1 MEAAPDLR
9 DAVVTSFATFS
20 AGDLAAFLDHL
31 SRQPGTHVLGTD
43 AGEWWADPAA
53 LRQGGQDSLGLTV
66 LPGQLQAW
74 REGSVGWVVSP
85 DARFRRADG
94 GEVPVRYTGV
104 YRLEDGEWRLV
115 QGHWSIGVP
124 NVEAGLVSASSA

>member
-1 MEAAPDLR
+1 MESAPDLR
-9 DAVVTSFATFS
+9 DVVVGSFATFS
-20 AGDLAAFLDHL
+20 AGDLDAFLQHL

-43 AGEWWADPAA
+43 AGEWWDDPAA
-53 LRQGGQDSLGLTV
+53 LRQGGTESLGLTV

-85 DARFRRADG
+85 DARFRRPDG
-94 GEVPVRYTGV
+94 SEVLVRYTGV
-104 YRLEDGEWRLV
+104 YHREDGDWRLV

-124 NVEAGLVSASSA
+124 NAEAGLGSSSTA